1 LWKNKKTAPRMPS
14 TRVDYDPRLWGGA
27 GWTFLEYCAKGLD
40 GESSRSFGRFVE
52 LLPDLLPCE
61 DCRRHT
67 AEYLKMRPLDANDP
81 LGWVRTFRAS
91 VAARITREHGIANDS
106 LTICAVVALAAAA
119 VAALAFLRA
128 ARQ

>member
-1 LWKNKKTAPRMPS
+1 MPA

-27 GWTFLEYCAKGLD
+27 GWTFLEYCARGLD

-67 AEYLKMRPLDANDP
+67 AEYLKTRPLDLKDP
-81 LGWVRTFRAS
+81 IGWVSTFRAS
-91 VAARITREHGIANDS
+91 VAARIAQERGVTNDS
-106 LTICAVVALAAAA
+106 LTLCAFVALAAAV

-128 ARQ
+128 SRQ